1 MVSIENEMLALE
13 KSSTNY
19 TSVLQTILNVHEFDM
34 PIEKAVASSRFHH
47 QALPD
52 EIVLEP
58 NGFSNKTKKEL
69 IAKGYFLAE
78 KETRVIGK
86 VNAILVDSKKGL
98 QAGPDPRGDEAAAS
112 Y

>member
-1 MVSIENEMLALE
+1 MILVNLLRIIENLNNFSCLF
-13 KSSTNY
+13 
-19 TSVLQTILNVHEFDM
+19 ILVK
-34 PIEKAVASSRFHH
+34 P
-47 QALPD
+47 Q
-52 EIVLEP
+52 
-58 NGFSNKTKKEL
+58 GFSEKTKNDL
-69 IAKGYFLAE
+69 QQKGYFLVE